1 MFHVSATLYRRKYPR
16 LQAAA
21 AASKMRPCEVSLIEQ
36 HRSPSNR
43 GRDCVKEKN
52 VGCTDGIGDAVD
64 NLPKHDPKFFPWL
77 TTMETVV
84 WIGPGC
90 RGAFLCNGR
99 PVTCGYPGHRIDEL
113 APGVPGRRNCS
124 CSDSKVDGAISALP
138 SHLDSIRLVEAWQ
151 GKSRFVPSTSN
162 ETLSAVFTFWNLL
175 DGTMHATKDNGLYQ
189 TGYVREIQVRRMI
202 DLVQRAS
209 PEKPQV
215 TYCEIGMNGGH
226 SAVAMLL
233 ADRRVQ
239 VHSFDLFRWGYSW
252 PVAAQGWSGPIS
264 PT

>member
-1 MFHVSATLYRRKYPR
+1 MFHVSATLYRRTYPR

-52 VGCTDGIGDAVD
+52 FGCTDGIGDAVN

-162 ETLSAVFTFWNLL
+162 EKLRSFPLSS
-175 DGTMHATKDNGLYQ
+175 
-189 TGYVREIQVRRMI
+189 QVRWRST
-202 DLVQRAS
+202 V
-209 PEKPQV
+209 
-215 TYCEIGMNGGH
+215 
-226 SAVAMLL
+226 VAPDVSKRSLKSMPN
-233 ADRRVQ
+233 
-239 VHSFDLFRWGYSW
+239 
-252 PVAAQGWSGPIS
+252 PVPG
-264 PT
+264 TTTK